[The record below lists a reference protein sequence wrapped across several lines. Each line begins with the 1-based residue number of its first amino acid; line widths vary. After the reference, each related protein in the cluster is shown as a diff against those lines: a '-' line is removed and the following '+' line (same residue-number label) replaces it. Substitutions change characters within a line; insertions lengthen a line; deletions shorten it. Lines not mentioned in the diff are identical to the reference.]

1 MQIYITTCCNY
12 PSRLFQCSVNNTSMH
27 DELEKKTKTLLVQ
40 AQIYQGKV
48 LLLINWRSFNAINH
62 IKVAT
67 VITFFIWH
75 SQQQQQVLLRC
86 DGRCVSYSRP
96 VVAGCS
102 LVGVT
107 INLLKVSLT
116 PNFSAIYV
124 YFLFKSKYMAIYR
137 CFTSNQL
144 SHSLISISWK
154 EKEQLITTAVVP
166 LSMHPN
172 PQLYLQI
179 YAITEGSTLLMIT

>member
-1 MQIYITTCCNY
+1 
-12 PSRLFQCSVNNTSMH
+12 MH

-48 LLLINWRSFNAINH
+48 LLINWRSFNAINH

-67 VITFFIWH
+67 VIIFFIWH
-75 SQQQQQVLLRC
+75 SQQQQVLLRC
-86 DGRCVSYSRP
+86 DGRCVSCSRP

-107 INLLKVSLT
+107 INLLKVSPT

-124 YFLFKSKYMAIYR
+124 YFLFKSKYIAIYR
-137 CFTSNQL
+137 CFTLNQL